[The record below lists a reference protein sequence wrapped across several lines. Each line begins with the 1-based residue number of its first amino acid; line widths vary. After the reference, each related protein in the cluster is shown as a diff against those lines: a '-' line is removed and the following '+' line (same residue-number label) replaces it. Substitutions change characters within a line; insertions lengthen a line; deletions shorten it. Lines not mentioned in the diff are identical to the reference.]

1 MTIVTACH
9 HMKSLSASGRSS
21 FKILKRLLE
30 NDCAS
35 QFFLPE
41 LENIYLSNVVW
52 RDVNRKGE
60 ATELTET
67 LTSLVKG
74 RVAAGLPLRKIII
87 RTCIN
92 LDRLGVKLIREAGA
106 EVEWDELVTKF
117 PLNL

>member
-1 MTIVTACH
+1 MTIVTRCH

-52 RDVNRKGE
+52 RDVTKNGE
-60 ATELTET
+60 ATELTQT